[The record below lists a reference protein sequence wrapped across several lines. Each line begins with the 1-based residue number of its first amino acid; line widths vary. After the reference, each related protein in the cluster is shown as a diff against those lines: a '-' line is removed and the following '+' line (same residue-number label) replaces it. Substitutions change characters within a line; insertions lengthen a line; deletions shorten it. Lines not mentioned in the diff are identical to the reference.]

1 MLIRLGT
8 CSARGWVHEFKSLV
22 KAKKEGRE
30 RESEFNSLVKANKE
44 VRERERLERS
54 VSRFQAKNKK
64 IHGSSEALVG

>member
-22 KAKKEGRE
+22 KVKKERRE

-44 VRERERLERS
+44 GSERERET
-54 VSRFQAKNKK
+54 
-64 IHGSSEALVG
+64 